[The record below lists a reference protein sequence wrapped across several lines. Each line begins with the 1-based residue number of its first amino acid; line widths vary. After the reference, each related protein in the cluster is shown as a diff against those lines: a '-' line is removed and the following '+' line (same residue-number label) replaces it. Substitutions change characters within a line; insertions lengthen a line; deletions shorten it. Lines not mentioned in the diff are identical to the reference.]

1 LTAARSPVQWALPAL
16 AIVAYLVAALVWVG
30 NDRRAAR
37 AVFPAGSVWNTG
49 DDGLSLAFAYLSA
62 RAAGQPGTARVAIL
76 TRRLESTPLPP
87 HAVLLRVEPDAGRL
101 AAIARRLARGDGD
114 EDDDGDETVDQG
126 GAGRGGKTAGK
137 GKSVNSGGSAKSG
150 GSGKTGES
158 AKSGGS
164 GTGAK
169 SGKGAVGGKAA
180 RSGTGAGSA
189 RGAHGGKQA
198 AGPQPWP
205 LPEIAAR
212 TEPLLTA
219 AEEDWVRDGGRL
231 VLAVASGFGT
241 ALEVEVG
248 QPAAAGLARK
258 AFPIWP
264 GVRRLL
270 PDPPR
275 TLAGPALIGMHALWL
290 EGDAPIVARLALGA
304 GDLVLLACPEVLHNR
319 LLGRGDHL
327 ALLEAL
333 AGRGDGAGGDGAEN
347 ARPVFFDERGHG
359 AEESAGM
366 LEILASWGLGPLLLL
381 LAAAGGAAW
390 WRAAVRVGPPDREDR
405 DVRSDAVELVDSL
418 ADLYDRALGRG
429 DALRL
434 YYDNFVRTVAADTG
448 LKDAALAARTAE
460 LAPGLPLA
468 ELPPLREPLAAA
480 PALPAPAAA
489 GRPTAV
495 SPPVAASILAS
506 SQPEPDLPRPAFDRL
521 LDTLNQAF
529 RRLDDAKRR

>member
-1 LTAARSPVQWALPAL
+1 MTPARSPVQWALPAV
-16 AIVAYLVAALVWVG
+16 AVVAYLIAALVWVG

-62 RAAGQPGTARVAIL
+62 RASGQPGGGGARGAVL

-87 HAVLLRVEPDAGRL
+87 RAVLLRVEPDAGRL
-101 AAIARRLARGDGD
+101 AAFARRLGGGNGD
-114 EDDDGDETVDQG
+114 EDDDGDEDGDQG

-137 GKSVNSGGSAKSG
+137 GKAG
-150 GSGKTGES
+150 GSGKS
-158 AKSGGS
+158 AASGKDGS
-164 GTGAK
+164 GA
-169 SGKGAVGGKAA
+169 SGVKH
-180 RSGTGAGSA
+180 GAGPHP
-189 RGAHGGKQA
+189 R
-198 AGPQPWP
+198 PVP
-205 LPEIAAR
+205 LPLPLPKVAAK

-231 VLAVASGFGT
+231 VLAVASGFG
-241 ALEVEVG
+241 ALEVG
-248 QPAAAGLARK
+248 KPAAVGAARK

-275 TLAGPALIGMHALWL
+275 TLGGPALTGMHALWL

-333 AGRGDGAGGDGAEN
+333 AGAGGDGSDRG
-347 ARPVFFDERGHG
+347 RPVFFDERGHG

-381 LAAAGGAAW
+381 LVAAGGAAW

-448 LKDAALAARTAE
+448 LEGAALAARTAD
-460 LAPGLPLA
+460 LAPGLSLA
-468 ELPPLREPLAAA
+468 ELPP
-480 PALPAPAAA
+480 
-489 GRPTAV
+489 
-495 SPPVAASILAS
+495 SP

>member
-1 LTAARSPVQWALPAL
+1 LIPARSPVQWALPSL
-16 AIVAYLVAALVWVG
+16 AVVAYLVAALVWVG

-62 RAAGQPGTARVAIL
+62 RAAGQPGGARVAVL

-87 HAVLLRVEPDAGRL
+87 RAVLLRVEPEAGRL
-101 AAIARRLARGDGD
+101 AAMARRLTGGDDDEDGDGD
-114 EDDDGDETVDQG
+114 ETGGQG
-126 GAGRGGKTAGK
+126 GAGRGGKASRK
-137 GKSVNSGGSAKSG
+137 AK
-150 GSGKTGES
+150 
-158 AKSGGS
+158 
-164 GTGAK
+164 
-169 SGKGAVGGKAA
+169 
-180 RSGTGAGSA
+180 
-189 RGAHGGKQA
+189 
-198 AGPQPWP
+198 P
-205 LPEIAAR
+205 
-212 TEPLLTA
+212 EPLLTA
-219 AEEDWVRDGGRL
+219 AEEDWVREGGRL
-231 VLAVASGFGT
+231 VLAVASGSG
-241 ALEVEVG
+241 AAMEMAVEVG
-248 QPAAAGLARK
+248 RPAAAGAARK

-275 TLAGPALIGMHALWL
+275 TLGGPALTGMHALWL

-304 GDLVLLACPEVLHNR
+304 GDLVLLACPEVFHNR

-333 AGRGDGAGGDGAEN
+333 TGRGAGAGGDAGDHG
-347 ARPVFFDERGHG
+347 RPVFFDERGHG

-448 LKDAALAARTAE
+448 LQGAALAARTAE
-460 LAPGLPLA
+460 LAPGLSLA
-468 ELPPLREPLAAA
+468 ELPPSREPLAAA
-480 PALPAPAAA
+480 ARPAAAPGATSAPTSAAPAAA
-489 GRPTAV
+489 GSLAAAAAPAAAV
-495 SPPVAASILAS
+495 SPAAAASILAA

-521 LDTLNQAF
+521 LDSLNQAF
-529 RRLDDAKRR
+529 RTLDDAKRR

>member
-1 LTAARSPVQWALPAL
+1 LTPARSPAQWALPAL
-16 AIVAYLVAALVWVG
+16 AVVAYLVAALVWVG

-62 RAAGQPGTARVAIL
+62 RAAGQPAGARVAVL

-87 HAVLLRVEPDAGRL
+87 RAVLLRVEPEAGRL
-101 AAIARRLARGDGD
+101 AAMARRLEGENGD
-114 EDDDGDETVDQG
+114 EDDDETGGQG

-137 GKSVNSGGSAKSG
+137 GKDASGGKEAAAKP
-150 GSGKTGES
+150 
-158 AKSGGS
+158 A
-164 GTGAK
+164 
-169 SGKGAVGGKAA
+169 
-180 RSGTGAGSA
+180 
-189 RGAHGGKQA
+189 
-198 AGPQPWP
+198 
-205 LPEIAAR
+205 
-212 TEPLLTA
+212 PLLTA
-219 AEEDWVRDGGRL
+219 AEEAWVSDGGRL
-231 VLAVASGFGT
+231 VLAVASSSG
-241 ALEVEVG
+241 AAMEMKVEVG
-248 QPAAAGLARK
+248 HAATVGAARK
-258 AFPIWP
+258 SFPIWP

-275 TLAGPALIGMHALWL
+275 TLGGPALTGMHALWL
-290 EGDAPIVARLALGA
+290 EGDAPIVARLVLGA

-333 AGRGDGAGGDGAEN
+333 AGAGGEGGEGGDRG
-347 ARPVFFDERGHG
+347 RPVFFDERGHG
-359 AEESAGM
+359 AEENAGM

-390 WRAAVRVGPPDREDR
+390 WRAAVRVGPPDRDDR

-448 LKDAALAARTAE
+448 LQGAALAARTAD
-460 LAPGLPLA
+460 LSPGLSLA
-468 ELPPLREPLAAA
+468 ELPPSREALEPLEPLAAA
-480 PALPAPAAA
+480 PTRPAAA
-489 GRPTAV
+489 QPAAV
-495 SPPVAASILAS
+495 SPAVAASILAA
-506 SQPEPDLPRPAFDRL
+506 SQPATDLPRPAFDRL

>member
-1 LTAARSPVQWALPAL
+1 VQWALPAV
-16 AIVAYLVAALVWVG
+16 AVVAYLVAALVWVG

-62 RAAGQPGTARVAIL
+62 RAARQPGGGGAKVAVL

-87 HAVLLRVEPDAGRL
+87 RAVLLRVEPDAGRL
-101 AAIARRLARGDGD
+101 AAIARRLGGGNGD
-114 EDDDGDETVDQG
+114 EDDDGDDAGDQG

-137 GKSVNSGGSAKSG
+137 GKAG
-150 GSGKTGES
+150 GSGKS
-158 AKSGGS
+158 AGS
-164 GTGAK
+164 GKDGSGA
-169 SGKGAVGGKAA
+169 SGVKH
-180 RSGTGAGSA
+180 GAGPHP
-189 RGAHGGKQA
+189 R
-198 AGPQPWP
+198 PVPVP
-205 LPEIAAR
+205 LPLPLPKVGVR

-219 AEEDWVRDGGRL
+219 AEEDWVRGGGRL

-248 QPAAAGLARK
+248 RPAAAGAARK

-264 GVRRLL
+264 EVRRLL

-275 TLAGPALIGMHALWL
+275 TLGGPALTGMHALWL

-304 GDLVLLACPEVLHNR
+304 GDLVLFACPEVLHNR

-333 AGRGDGAGGDGAEN
+333 AGAGGDGGDRG
-347 ARPVFFDERGHG
+347 RPVFFDERGHG

-381 LAAAGGAAW
+381 LVAAGGAAW

-448 LKDAALAARTAE
+448 LAGAALAARTAD
-460 LAPGLPLA
+460 LAQGLSLA
-468 ELPPLREPLAAA
+468 ELPPSREPLAAA
-480 PALPAPAAA
+480 ARPAPAAPA
-489 GRPTAV
+489 SSAPSAAALPAAV
-495 SPPVAASILAS
+495 SPAVAASILAA

>member
-1 LTAARSPVQWALPAL
+1 MTPARSPVQWALPAL
-16 AIVAYLVAALVWVG
+16 AVVAYLVAALVWVG

-62 RAAGQPGTARVAIL
+62 RAAGQPAGARVAVL

-87 HAVLLRVEPDAGRL
+87 RAVLLRVEPEAGRL
-101 AAIARRLARGDGD
+101 AAMARRLEDGNGD
-114 EDDDGDETVDQG
+114 EDDDGDETGGQG

-137 GKSVNSGGSAKSG
+137 GKDASGGKAAGSGNGGGSGKGAGSG
-150 GSGKTGES
+150 GSGN
-158 AKSGGS
+158 
-164 GTGAK
+164 
-169 SGKGAVGGKAA
+169 
-180 RSGTGAGSA
+180 GAGSGA
-189 RGAHGGKQA
+189 SAAKRGA
-198 AGPQPWP
+198 GPHPWP
-205 LPEIAAR
+205 APAPVPAPVPTPVPEPEAAAR
-212 TEPLLTA
+212 TVALLTA
-219 AEEDWVRDGGRL
+219 AEEAWVRDGGRL
-231 VLAVASGFGT
+231 VLAVASGSGA

-248 QPAAAGLARK
+248 HAGTAGLARK
-258 AFPIWP
+258 SFPIWP

-275 TLAGPALIGMHALWL
+275 TLGGPALTGMHALWL
-290 EGDAPIVARLALGA
+290 EGDAPIVARLVLGA

-333 AGRGDGAGGDGAEN
+333 AGAGAGGEGGKGGDRG
-347 ARPVFFDERGHG
+347 RPVFFDERGHG

-390 WRAAVRVGPPDREDR
+390 WRAAVRVGPPDRDDR

-448 LKDAALAARTAE
+448 LQGAALAARTAD
-460 LAPGLPLA
+460 LAPGLSLA
-468 ELPPLREPLAAA
+468 ELPPSRETLEPLEPLAAA
-480 PALPAPAAA
+480 APTRPAAA
-489 GRPTAV
+489 RPAAV
-495 SPPVAASILAS
+495 SPAVAASILAA
-506 SQPEPDLPRPAFDRL
+506 SQPATDLPRPAFDRL

>member
-1 LTAARSPVQWALPAL
+1 LTPARSPVQWVLPAL
-16 AIVAYLVAALVWVG
+16 AVVAYLVAALVWVG

-49 DDGLSLAFAYLSA
+49 DDGLSLAFAYLAA
-62 RAAGQPGTARVAIL
+62 RAAAQPGGARVVVL

-87 HAVLLRVEPDAGRL
+87 RAVLLRVEPEAGLL
-101 AAIARRLARGDGD
+101 AAMARRLEGGDGD
-114 EDDDGDETVDQG
+114 EDDDGDETGDQG
-126 GAGRGGKTAGK
+126 RAGKGGKPAGK
-137 GKSVNSGGSAKSG
+137 GKSGDGAAR
-150 GSGKTGES
+150 GKDAS
-158 AKSGGS
+158 R
-164 GTGAK
+164 
-169 SGKGAVGGKAA
+169 GKAA
-180 RSGTGAGSA
+180 
-189 RGAHGGKQA
+189 A
-198 AGPQPWP
+198 A
-205 LPEIAAR
+205 AAK
-212 TEPLLTA
+212 TAPLLTA
-219 AEEDWVRDGGRL
+219 AEEAWVRDGGRL
-231 VLAVASGFGT
+231 VLAVAGSYGA
-241 ALEVEVG
+241 ALEVAVG
-248 QPAAAGLARK
+248 HPACAAAARK
-258 AFPIWP
+258 SFPIWP

-275 TLAGPALIGMHALWL
+275 TLGGPALTGMHALWL
-290 EGDAPIVARLALGA
+290 EGDAPIVARLALGT

-333 AGRGDGAGGDGAEN
+333 AGASSEGSASSEGGEGGAGGDRR
-347 ARPVFFDERGHG
+347 RPVFFDERAHG

-381 LAAAGGAAW
+381 LAAAAGAAW

-448 LKDAALAARTAE
+448 LQGAALAARTAE
-460 LAPGLPLA
+460 LSPGLPLA
-468 ELPPLREPLAAA
+468 ELPPSREPAA
-480 PALPAPAAA
+480 
-489 GRPTAV
+489 
-495 SPPVAASILAS
+495 
-506 SQPEPDLPRPAFDRL
+506 DLPRPAFDRL

>member
-1 LTAARSPVQWALPAL
+1 LTTARSPVQWALPAL
-16 AIVAYLVAALVWVG
+16 AVVAYLVAALVWVG

-62 RAAGQPGTARVAIL
+62 RAAGQPGGGGARVAVL

-87 HAVLLRVEPDAGRL
+87 RAVLLRVEPDAGRL
-101 AAIARRLARGDGD
+101 AAIARRLAGGNGD
-114 EDDDGDETVDQG
+114 EDDDGDETGDQG
-126 GAGRGGKTAGK
+126 GAGRGGKTTGK
-137 GKSVNSGGSAKSG
+137 GKAG
-150 GSGKTGES
+150 GSGNGAGN
-158 AKSGGS
+158 AKGGS
-164 GTGAK
+164 GVK
-169 SGKGAVGGKAA
+169 H
-180 RSGTGAGSA
+180 GAGP
-189 RGAHGGKQA
+189 H
-198 AGPQPWP
+198 PWP
-205 LPEIAAR
+205 VPLPLPKVAAK

-231 VLAVASGFGT
+231 VLAVASGFG
-241 ALEVEVG
+241 ALEVG
-248 QPAAAGLARK
+248 RPAAAGAARK
-258 AFPIWP
+258 TFPIWP

-275 TLAGPALIGMHALWL
+275 TLGGPALTGMHALWL

-333 AGRGDGAGGDGAEN
+333 AGAGGDGGARG
-347 ARPVFFDERGHG
+347 RPVFFDERGHG

-448 LKDAALAARTAE
+448 LEGAALAARTAV
-460 LAPGLPLA
+460 LAPGLSLA
-468 ELPPLREPLAAA
+468 ELPPSREPLAAA
-480 PALPAPAAA
+480 ALPAPASAA
-489 GRPTAV
+489 PSAAAPPAAV
-495 SPPVAASILAS
+495 SPAIAASILAA

-521 LDTLNQAF
+521 LNTLNQAF

>member
-1 LTAARSPVQWALPAL
+1 LTPARSPVQWALPAL
-16 AIVAYLVAALVWVG
+16 AVVAYLAAALVWVG

-62 RAAGQPGTARVAIL
+62 RAAGQPGGARVAVL

-87 HAVLLRVEPDAGRL
+87 RAVLLRVEPEAGGL
-101 AAIARRLARGDGD
+101 AAMARRLEGGNGD
-114 EDDDGDETVDQG
+114 EDDDGEETGDQG
-126 GAGRGGKTAGK
+126 GAGKSGAGKGGKTAGK
-137 GKSVNSGGSAKSG
+137 GKHGDGDAR
-150 GSGKTGES
+150 GKDAS
-158 AKSGGS
+158 R
-164 GTGAK
+164 
-169 SGKGAVGGKAA
+169 GKAA
-180 RSGTGAGSA
+180 
-189 RGAHGGKQA
+189 A
-198 AGPQPWP
+198 AT
-205 LPEIAAR
+205 AAR
-212 TEPLLTA
+212 AAPLLTA
-219 AEEDWVRDGGRL
+219 AEEAWVRDGGRL
-231 VLAVASGFGT
+231 VLAVASGSGT
-241 ALEVEVG
+241 GLQVEVG
-248 QPAAAGLARK
+248 HAGTAGLARK

-275 TLAGPALIGMHALWL
+275 TLGGPALTAMHALWL

-319 LLGRGDHL
+319 LLARGDHL

-333 AGRGDGAGGDGAEN
+333 AGAGGADGAGGEGGDRG
-347 ARPVFFDERGHG
+347 RPVFFDERGHG

-381 LAAAGGAAW
+381 LVAAGGAAW
-390 WRAAVRVGPPDREDR
+390 WRAAVRVGPPDRDDR

-434 YYDNFVRTVAADTG
+434 YHDNFVRTVAADTG
-448 LKDAALAARTAE
+448 LQGAALAARTAE
-460 LAPGLPLA
+460 LAAGLSLA
-468 ELPPLREPLAAA
+468 ELPPSREPLEPLAATA
-480 PALPAPAAA
+480 ALPAVPRPA
-489 GRPTAV
+489 PV
-495 SPPVAASILAS
+495 SPAGAASILAA
-506 SQPEPDLPRPAFDRL
+506 SQPAADLPRPAFDRL
-521 LDTLNQAF
+521 LDSLNQAF

>member
-1 LTAARSPVQWALPAL
+1 LTRARSPVQWALPAL
-16 AIVAYLVAALVWVG
+16 AVVAYLVAALVWVA

-49 DDGLSLAFAYLSA
+49 DDGLSLAFAYLAA
-62 RAAGQPGTARVAIL
+62 RAPGQPGGARVAVL

-87 HAVLLRVEPDAGRL
+87 RAVLLRVEPEAGLL
-101 AAIARRLARGDGD
+101 AALTNRLEGGNGD
-114 EDDDGDETVDQG
+114 EDDDGDDTADQG
-126 GAGRGGKTAGK
+126 GAGKGGKTAGK
-137 GKSVNSGGSAKSG
+137 GKSGDGAAR
-150 GSGKTGES
+150 GKDAS
-158 AKSGGS
+158 R
-164 GTGAK
+164 
-169 SGKGAVGGKAA
+169 GKAA
-180 RSGTGAGSA
+180 T
-189 RGAHGGKQA
+189 A
-198 AGPQPWP
+198 AAK
-205 LPEIAAR
+205 AA
-212 TEPLLTA
+212 PLLTA
-219 AEEDWVRDGGRL
+219 AEEAWVRDGGRL
-231 VLAVASGFGT
+231 VLAVAGSYGAG
-241 ALEVEVG
+241 LEVAAG
-248 QPAAAGLARK
+248 HPAAGAAARK
-258 AFPIWP
+258 SFPIWP

-275 TLAGPALIGMHALWL
+275 TLGGPALTGMHALWL

-333 AGRGDGAGGDGAEN
+333 ACAGGEGGEGGDGR
-347 ARPVFFDERGHG
+347 RPVFFDERGHG
-359 AEESAGM
+359 AKESAGM

-405 DVRSDAVELVDSL
+405 NVRSDAVELVDSL

-434 YYDNFVRTVAADTG
+434 YHDNFVRTVAADTG
-448 LKDAALAARTAE
+448 LAGAALAARTAA
-460 LAPGLPLA
+460 LAPRLSLA
-468 ELPPLREPLAAA
+468 ELPPSREPLAPASRPAAAA
-480 PALPAPAAA
+480 PA
-489 GRPTAV
+489 G
-495 SPPVAASILAS
+495 AASILAA
-506 SQPEPDLPRPAFDRL
+506 SQPAPDLSRPAFDRL

>member
-1 LTAARSPVQWALPAL
+1 LTPARSPVQWALPAL
-16 AIVAYLVAALVWVG
+16 AVVAYLVAALVWVG

-49 DDGLSLAFAYLSA
+49 DDGLSLAYAYLSA
-62 RAAGQPGTARVAIL
+62 RAAGQPSGARVAVM

-87 HAVLLRVEPDAGRL
+87 RAVLLRVEPEAGRL
-101 AAIARRLARGDGD
+101 AAMARRLEGGDGD
-114 EDDDGDETVDQG
+114 EDDDGDETGDQG
-126 GAGRGGKTAGK
+126 GAGKGGKTTGK
-137 GKSVNSGGSAKSG
+137 GKSGGGAARGKHASG
-150 GSGKTGES
+150 
-158 AKSGGS
+158 
-164 GTGAK
+164 
-169 SGKGAVGGKAA
+169 GKGASGGKA
-180 RSGTGAGSA
+180 S
-189 RGAHGGKQA
+189 
-198 AGPQPWP
+198 
-205 LPEIAAR
+205 AAR
-212 TEPLLTA
+212 TAPLLTA
-219 AEEDWVRDGGRL
+219 AEEAWVRDGGRL
-231 VLAVASGFGT
+231 VLAVASGSGAG
-241 ALEVEVG
+241 ALEVEVEVG
-248 QPAAAGLARK
+248 RPAAAGLARK

-275 TLAGPALIGMHALWL
+275 TLGGPALTGMHALWL

-304 GDLVLLACPEVLHNR
+304 GDVVLLACPEVLHNR

-327 ALLEAL
+327 ALLAAL
-333 AGRGDGAGGDGAEN
+333 AGGEGGDRGK
-347 ARPVFFDERGHG
+347 PVFFDERGHG

-390 WRAAVRVGPPDREDR
+390 WRAAVRVGPPDRDDR

-448 LKDAALAARTAE
+448 LQGAALAARTAE
-460 LAPGLPLA
+460 LAPGLSLA
-468 ELPPLREPLAAA
+468 ELPPSRETLEPLE
-480 PALPAPAAA
+480 PLPAGRLPAA
-489 GRPTAV
+489 GLPPAV
-495 SPPVAASILAS
+495 SPAGAASILAA
-506 SQPEPDLPRPAFDRL
+506 SQTATDLPRPAFDRL

>member
-1 LTAARSPVQWALPAL
+1 LTPARSPVQWALPAL
-16 AIVAYLVAALVWVG
+16 AVVAYLVAALVWVG

-62 RAAGQPGTARVAIL
+62 RAAGQPAGARVAVL

-87 HAVLLRVEPDAGRL
+87 RAVLLRVEPEAGRL
-101 AAIARRLARGDGD
+101 AAMARRLEGGNGD
-114 EDDDGDETVDQG
+114 EDDDGDETGGQG

-137 GKSVNSGGSAKSG
+137 GKDAS
-150 GSGKTGES
+150 
-158 AKSGGS
+158 
-164 GTGAK
+164 
-169 SGKGAVGGKAA
+169 GGKAA
-180 RSGTGAGSA
+180 GTGSGAGSA
-189 RGAHGGKQA
+189 KGGGRGASGAKRG
-198 AGPQPWP
+198 AGPHPWP
-205 LPEIAAR
+205 APAPIPVPTPAPVPEAAAR
-212 TEPLLTA
+212 TVALLTA
-219 AEEDWVRDGGRL
+219 AEEAWVRDGGRL
-231 VLAVASGFGT
+231 VLAVASGSGA

-248 QPAAAGLARK
+248 HAGTAGLARK
-258 AFPIWP
+258 SFPIWP

-275 TLAGPALIGMHALWL
+275 TLGGPALTGMHALWL
-290 EGDAPIVARLALGA
+290 EGDSPIVARLVLGA

-333 AGRGDGAGGDGAEN
+333 AGAGGEGGEGGDRG
-347 ARPVFFDERGHG
+347 RPVFFDERGHG

-390 WRAAVRVGPPDREDR
+390 WRAAVRVGPPDRDDR

-448 LKDAALAARTAE
+448 LQGAALAARTAA
-460 LAPGLPLA
+460 LAPGLSLA
-468 ELPPLREPLAAA
+468 ELPPSRETLEPLAAA
-480 PALPAPAAA
+480 ARLPAAALPA
-489 GRPTAV
+489 AV
-495 SPPVAASILAS
+495 SPAVAASILAA
-506 SQPEPDLPRPAFDRL
+506 SQPATDLPRPTFDRL
-521 LDTLNQAF
+521 LDTLNHAF

>member
-1 LTAARSPVQWALPAL
+1 MTPARSPVQWALPAL
-16 AIVAYLVAALVWVG
+16 AVVAYLAAALIWVG

-49 DDGLSLAFAYLSA
+49 DDGLSLAFAYLST
-62 RAAGQPGTARVAIL
+62 RAAGQPGGARVAVL

-87 HAVLLRVEPDAGRL
+87 RAVLLRVEPEAGRL
-101 AAIARRLARGDGD
+101 AAMARRLVGGDDD
-114 EDDDGDETVDQG
+114 EDDDGDETGGQA
-126 GAGRGGKTAGK
+126 GAGRGGKASGK
-137 GKSVNSGGSAKSG
+137 GKDAS
-150 GSGKTGES
+150 
-158 AKSGGS
+158 
-164 GTGAK
+164 
-169 SGKGAVGGKAA
+169 GGKAA
-180 RSGTGAGSA
+180 GSGKGGGSGNGAGSGA
-189 RGAHGGKQA
+189 SDARRGA
-198 AGPQPWP
+198 GPHP
-205 LPEIAAR
+205 LPVPVPTPAPVPEAAAKAA
-212 TEPLLTA
+212 PLLTA
-219 AEEDWVRDGGRL
+219 AEEAWVRDGGRL
-231 VLAVASGFGT
+231 VLAVASGSGA
-241 ALEVEVG
+241 ALKVEVG
-248 QPAAAGLARK
+248 HPVTSGAARK
-258 AFPIWP
+258 SFPIWP
-264 GVRRLL
+264 EVRRLL

-275 TLAGPALIGMHALWL
+275 TLGGPALTGMQALWL
-290 EGDAPIVARLALGA
+290 EGDAPIVARLSLGA

-333 AGRGDGAGGDGAEN
+333 AGAGSDDGAGGEGGARGDRG
-347 ARPVFFDERGHG
+347 RPVFFDERGHG

-448 LKDAALAARTAE
+448 LQGAALAARTAE
-460 LAPGLPLA
+460 LAPGLSLA
-468 ELPPLREPLAAA
+468 ELPPSREPLEPLAVAALPP
-480 PALPAPAAA
+480 PALPP
-489 GRPTAV
+489 AV
-495 SPPVAASILAS
+495 SPPAAANILAG

>member
-1 LTAARSPVQWALPAL
+1 MTPARSPVQWALPVL
-16 AIVAYLVAALVWVG
+16 AVVAYLVAALVWVG

-62 RAAGQPGTARVAIL
+62 RAAGQPGGARVAVL

-87 HAVLLRVEPDAGRL
+87 RAVLLRVEPEAGRL
-101 AAIARRLARGDGD
+101 AALARRLEGGNGD
-114 EDDDGDETVDQG
+114 EDDEGDEAGGQG

-137 GKSVNSGGSAKSG
+137 GKDAL
-150 GSGKTGES
+150 
-158 AKSGGS
+158 
-164 GTGAK
+164 
-169 SGKGAVGGKAA
+169 GGKAA
-180 RSGTGAGSA
+180 GSGNGGASGAKRGAGP
-189 RGAHGGKQA
+189 H
-198 AGPQPWP
+198 PWP
-205 LPEIAAR
+205 APAPVPVPTPGPVPEAAAK
-212 TEPLLTA
+212 TAPLLTA
-219 AEEDWVRDGGRL
+219 AEEAWVRDGGRL
-231 VLAVASGFGT
+231 VLAVASGFGP
-241 ALEVEVG
+241 LEVGHAGTVG
-248 QPAAAGLARK
+248 AARK

-275 TLAGPALIGMHALWL
+275 TLGGPALAGMHALWL

-327 ALLEAL
+327 ALLEAI
-333 AGRGDGAGGDGAEN
+333 AGAGGTSGEGGEGGDRG
-347 ARPVFFDERGHG
+347 RPVFFDERGHG

-390 WRAAVRVGPPDREDR
+390 WRAAVRVGPPDRDDR

-448 LKDAALAARTAE
+448 RQGAALAARTAE
-460 LAPGLPLA
+460 LAPGLSLA
-468 ELPPLREPLAAA
+468 ELPPTREPLEPLEPFAAARLPVAALAAA
-480 PALPAPAAA
+480 PPPA
-489 GRPTAV
+489 AV
-495 SPPVAASILAS
+495 SPAGAASILAA
-506 SQPEPDLPRPAFDRL
+506 SQPATDLPRPAFDRL

>member
-1 LTAARSPVQWALPAL
+1 LTPARSPVQWALPVL
-16 AIVAYLVAALVWVG
+16 AVAAYLVAALVWVG
-30 NDRRAAR
+30 SDRRAAR

-62 RAAGQPGTARVAIL
+62 RAAGQPGGARVAVL

-87 HAVLLRVEPDAGRL
+87 RAVLLRVEPEAGRL
-101 AAIARRLARGDGD
+101 AAMARHLEGGDGD
-114 EDDDGDETVDQG
+114 EDDDGDETGDQG
-126 GAGRGGKTAGK
+126 GAGKGGKTTGK
-137 GKSVNSGGSAKSG
+137 GKSGDGAAR
-150 GSGKTGES
+150 GKD
-158 AKSGGS
+158 A
-164 GTGAK
+164 A
-169 SGKGAVGGKAA
+169 GGKA
-180 RSGTGAGSA
+180 S
-189 RGAHGGKQA
+189 
-198 AGPQPWP
+198 
-205 LPEIAAR
+205 AAR
-212 TEPLLTA
+212 TAPLWTA
-219 AEEDWVRDGGRL
+219 AEEAWVRDGGRL
-231 VLAVASGFGT
+231 VLAVASGSGA
-241 ALEVEVG
+241 ALEVDVG
-248 QPAAAGLARK
+248 HAGTVGAARK

-275 TLAGPALIGMHALWL
+275 TLGGPALTGMHALWL

-333 AGRGDGAGGDGAEN
+333 AGAGGAGGAGGEGGDRG
-347 ARPVFFDERGHG
+347 RPVFFDERGHG

-390 WRAAVRVGPPDREDR
+390 WRAAVRVGPPDRDDR

-448 LKDAALAARTAE
+448 LQGAALAARTAE
-460 LAPGLPLA
+460 LAPGLSLA
-468 ELPPLREPLAAA
+468 ELPPSREPLEPRAAA
-480 PALPAPAAA
+480 RLPAA
-489 GRPTAV
+489 GLPPAV
-495 SPPVAASILAS
+495 SPAGAANILAAS
-506 SQPEPDLPRPAFDRL
+506 QPATDLPRPAFDRL